1 MAQDLSV
8 VIPVHNEAPNI
19 DQLYRELHQILSSSG
34 QIDIQEIYDQFKAS
48 NYFEDDILITPGG
61 NENLTLAA
69 PKTVEDVEA
78 ACSAAR
84 VMPPVLDTELVA
96 K

>member
-1 MAQDLSV
+1 ME
-8 VIPVHNEAPNI
+8 PG
-19 DQLYRELHQILSSSG
+19 LYFAENDERVP
-34 QIDIQEIYDQFKAS
+34 KALRGMGIRI
-48 NYFEDDILITPGG
+48 EDDILITPGG